1 MKMGIVYN
9 NTGKSLACIL
19 FAFYLVAKEFRGCF
33 KRKFWCSVCLTFVLL
48 RGHIFASIEKFGSHL

>member
-19 FAFYLVAKEFRGCF
+19 FGGKGISRMFQAEILVFCLSYFCF
-33 KRKFWCSVCLTFVLL
+33 T
-48 RGHIFASIEKFGSHL
+48 